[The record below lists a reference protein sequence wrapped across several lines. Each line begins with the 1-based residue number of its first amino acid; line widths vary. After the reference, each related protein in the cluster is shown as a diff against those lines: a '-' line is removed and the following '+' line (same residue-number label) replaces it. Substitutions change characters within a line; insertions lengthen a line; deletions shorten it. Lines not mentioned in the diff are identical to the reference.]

1 MKWSFNAG
9 MRSTQL
15 SESLNAQIKR
25 HLKCDNNLGLFFT
38 FFDHVVLEKRY
49 KEIQAK
55 FDSREKMVKINF
67 LNCPMLRHAA
77 KFYTPHL
84 FDLFHKQFDIS
95 LGFVVQRHGQ
105 EREYKVLGR
114 VELNAL
120 GVKTLTEVS
129 CSCRKFESFGI
140 LCGHAIKVLSQ
151 MNVMEIPEKYILG
164 RWRLDAKSCSSKGK
178 EVMVDE
184 NDRKLVISA
193 QYRHLCPKAVT
204 LVAQASEDDEA
215 YKLVEDTMTLLC
227 AQVDDIF
234 LSKHG
239 FGASSSGPECPNIDK
254 GLDLIDPKVK
264 KAKGLKKKVTNR
276 GVKGARRQKA
286 WHEKVTKRGKNVPRS
301 PFSQGLEGSDSE
313 IIFQNPSSTQPTDGE
328 TPYYRQMA
336 HLQSQASCSTQVSE
350 MAFERSI
357 HIPME
362 AESMFDDEEFLE
374 ALVSPH
380 SHGAINPY

>member
-1 MKWSFNAG
+1 MKTWELEEKWAHVHMKWSFTAG

-38 FFDHVVLEKRY
+38 FFDQVVLEKRY

-55 FDSREKMVKINF
+55 FDSKEKMVKINF
-67 LNCPMLRHAA
+67 CNCPMLLHAA

-95 LGFVVQRHGQ
+95 LGCKVIETWELEDEIGFVVQRHGQ

-120 GVKTLTEVS
+120 GVKTLTKVS

-151 MNVMEIPEKYILG
+151 MNVMKIPKKYILG

-178 EVMVDE
+178 EVMVEE
-184 NDRKLVISA
+184 NGRKLVILA
-193 QYRHLCPKAVT
+193 RYRHLCPKAVT
-204 LVAQASEDDEA
+204 LVARVSEDDEA
-215 YKLVEDTMTLLC
+215 YKLVENTMTLLC
-227 AQVDDIF
+227 AQVDNIF

-239 FGASSSGPECPNIDK
+239 FGASSSGPKSPNIDM
-254 GLDLIDPKVK
+254 GLDLIDPK
-264 KAKGLKKKVTNR
+264 
-276 GVKGARRQKA
+276 
-286 WHEKVTKRGKNVPRS
+286 
-301 PFSQGLEGSDSE
+301 
-313 IIFQNPSSTQPTDGE
+313 DGE
-328 TPYYRQMA
+328 TPYYPQMA

-357 HIPME
+357 LIPME